1 MELNTNNSIVYQQ
14 LSQNKYNSLSADK
27 VNKSSFEKNDVVDT
41 SGNNNPQK
49 SDVVKRVENQISS
62 MPSLNNANEEL
73 TKSSNL
79 NKLLLQSMAM

>member
-14 LSQNKYNSLSADK
+14 LSQNKYNSLSSDK
-27 VNKSSFEKNDVVDT
+27 VNKSSFENGDVVDT

-49 SDVVKRVENQISS
+49 SDVVKRAENQISS
-62 MPSLNNANEEL
+62 MPNLNNANEEL